1 LSSFD
6 KKFMVKIQVLSE
18 NPVFLNEIHFF
29 REKLKMPTP
38 TFLYIGASKAGSSWI
53 FECLKEHPQAF
64 VPPAKD
70 LHFFHL
76 QYEKG
81 IEWYESFFKKGEGKK
96 AIGELS
102 HDYFLFE
109 HVADKIKV
117 LNPNV
122 KLLVSL
128 REPVD
133 KMISSYHY
141 AQRTYLKE
149 AVSFEDFF
157 FHHEKYQK
165 SHYQNMHKET
175 AQYFQNLQPFY
186 ERFPRENILVVFFDE
201 LKAEPEAFIRRIYR
215 FLEIDEAFVPS
226 VLNTK
231 VNQQQKARFPLLARF
246 AYSTASLLRTL
257 GLANIVGAVKRN
269 PVFEKMLYQK
279 PKVKKETINAKT
291 LQKVYEFYAAD
302 YPKLTDL
309 IQQELPASWYRF

>member
-1 LSSFD
+1 
-6 KKFMVKIQVLSE
+6 MSE
-18 NPVFLNEIHFF
+18 KDLFG
-29 REKLKMPTP
+29 EKNKKMPTP

-53 FECLKEHPQAF
+53 FECLKEHPEAF

-81 IEWYESFFKKGEGKK
+81 IEWYESFFKKGEGIKT
-96 AIGELS
+96 IGELS

-109 HVADKIKV
+109 HVADKIKAYQ
-117 LNPNV
+117 PDI

-128 REPVD
+128 REPVE

-141 AQRTYLKE
+141 AKRTYLKE
-149 AVSFEDFF
+149 NVSFEDFF
-157 FHHEKYQK
+157 FHHERYQK

-201 LKAEPEAFIRRIYR
+201 LKESPHIFIQKIYH
-215 FLEIDEAFVPS
+215 FLEIDDTFEPS
-226 VLNTK
+226 VLHTK
-231 VNQQQKARFPLLARF
+231 VNQQQKARFPLVARLA
-246 AYSTASLLRTL
+246 YTTASLLRTL

-279 PKVKKETINAKT
+279 PKATKQPIDPKT
-291 LQKVYEFYAAD
+291 LQKVYEFYATD
-302 YPKLTDL
+302 YPQLTALLQQDL
-309 IQQELPASWYRF
+309 PPNWYRSF